1 MIFYT
6 LQAATSQSAVVDVI
20 ASSVNITAANVY
32 TTTIN
37 YNFKSYYFQLFDQS
51 NRVVTTNVTLSVGT
65 GMASFNNVT
74 SYFYFDTPT
83 TGSTLVKVTVTSD
96 VNAVLY
102 NLLYNL
108 TQVSTLQ
115 LNNSIKFITDFVSNT
130 MITGTNING
139 TCIGTCYL

>member
-32 TTTIN
+32 MTPIN

-65 GMASFNNVT
+65 GLASFNNVT

-83 TGSTLVKVTVTSD
+83 ANNTLVKVTVASD

-102 NLLYNL
+102 SVLSNL
-108 TQVSTLQ
+108 T
-115 LNNSIKFITDFVSNT
+115 
-130 MITGTNING
+130 
-139 TCIGTCYL
+139 